1 MASTM
6 MRKSSARPTAQ
17 EYLEGV
23 RASVIRLEQ
32 LKDKVQMLGARLDG
46 VSGIDYSRDRVK
58 ASSAGDVMERRVMLY
73 QDATRELEEHEA
85 YCAALLDQA
94 AGMLRKMQME
104 GCQAWICDSLEYYF
118 LWGMSSRE
126 IAQMMHV
133 SESHL
138 RNLRREA
145 LAVSDEFVPLDAA

>member
-1 MASTM
+1 
-6 MRKSSARPTAQ
+6 
-17 EYLEGV
+17 
-23 RASVIRLEQ
+23 
-32 LKDKVQMLGARLDG
+32 
-46 VSGIDYSRDRVK
+46 
-58 ASSAGDVMERRVMLY
+58 
-73 QDATRELEEHEA
+73 
-85 YCAALLDQA
+85 
-94 AGMLRKMQME
+94 MLRKMQME
-104 GCQAWICDSLEYYF
+104 GCQAWVCDSLEYYF